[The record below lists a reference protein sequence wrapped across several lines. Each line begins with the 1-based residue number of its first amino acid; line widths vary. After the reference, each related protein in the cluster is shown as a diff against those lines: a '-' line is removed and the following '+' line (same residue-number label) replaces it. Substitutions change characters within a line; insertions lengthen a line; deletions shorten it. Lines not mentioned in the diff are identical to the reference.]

1 MKPKS
6 LTLAGF
12 VLLLIPHIAYSADFS
27 IQPPPQSMDK
37 FYSERGKTSEWI
49 EQMRQISKAFGA
61 TLISRDK
68 KEWGESL
75 KHAQNFG
82 TAYQKASEMVPEW
95 KDLFDLEASE
105 LFVAAIQSQD
115 TEKIKSF
122 SDKVEKTCSQCHR
135 KHNISVWTRYHWP
148 STKTIKVLDPI
159 DEQEVDYDRFM
170 HRLSSSFKNIE
181 ILFEKEK
188 YNESWKAID
197 NFSKRLRGLRSVC
210 SKCHVTEWT
219 KNSTTV
225 KDFFVGE
232 DMMDAL
238 QEIKKSF
245 ASGTPDTKLFQKKME
260 HISEQSC
267 KMCHLIHQPAA
278 IIQRAWAN
286 TP

>member
-1 MKPKS
+1 MRPKS
-6 LTLAGF
+6 LTLAGYI
-12 VLLLIPHIAYSADFS
+12 LLLIPHIAYSADFS
-27 IQPPPQSMDK
+27 IQPPPLSMDK

-49 EQMRQISKAFGA
+49 EQMRKISKAFGA
-61 TLISRDK
+61 TLISRDNK
-68 KEWGESL
+68 RWGEAL
-75 KHAQNFG
+75 KHAQEFG

-105 LFVAAIQSQD
+105 FFVASIQSQD
-115 TEKIKSF
+115 KEKIKSF
-122 SDKVEKTCSQCHR
+122 TGKVKKTCSQCHR

-148 STKTIKVLDPI
+148 SAKTIKVLDPF

-170 HRLSSSFKNIE
+170 HRLSSSFEKIK
-181 ILFEKEK
+181 IFFEQEK
-188 YNESWKAID
+188 YNKSWKAID
-197 NFSKRLRGLRSVC
+197 NFSKRLRELRTVC

-225 KDFFVGE
+225 KDYFVGE

-260 HISEQSC
+260 YISMESC
-267 KMCHLIHQPAA
+267 KMCHLVHQPAA